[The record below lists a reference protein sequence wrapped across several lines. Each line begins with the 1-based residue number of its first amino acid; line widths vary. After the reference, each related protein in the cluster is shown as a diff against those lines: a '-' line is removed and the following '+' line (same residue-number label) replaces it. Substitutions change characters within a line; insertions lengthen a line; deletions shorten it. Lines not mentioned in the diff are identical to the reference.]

1 MKVKDTGI
9 KKDLG
14 EVHVQGW
21 LVMWLK
27 VRHTRQAQPGRLIL
41 ASASRV
47 RTLPS

>member
-1 MKVKDTGI
+1 MKVKDIGI

-14 EVHVQGW
+14 EVRVQGW

-27 VRHTRQAQPGRLIL
+27 VRHTPQAQPGRLTL
-41 ASASRV
+41 ASASCI